1 MRNTLFAIL
10 LVMNSTAWAVTYQ
23 PYVNPMKTTVP
34 KSTQVQYD
42 MPDFRFYSTSIYQ
55 SNHGYGTSR
64 IAQHGEVKATATGEQ
79 IGLQQTRA
87 AVGNG
92 FNILGNARERKPMT
106 PQMWILDGVSMSST
120 STMINS
126 TRNNRQDPTQVNAR
140 INATPLRVP
149 GKPGT
154 PDEGDPE
161 NQQPLGDGLW
171 PLLLMALA
179 YCVARVVKS
188 ERMKELTNERMKE

>member
-1 MRNTLFAIL
+1 MKTTLRNTWFAIL
-10 LVMNSTAWAVTYQ
+10 IVMNSTAWAVTYQ
-23 PYVNPMKTTVP
+23 PYVNTLKTPVP
-34 KSTQVQYD
+34 NSTQVHYD

-126 TRNNRQDPTQVNAR
+126 TRNNRQDPTVTNAR
-140 INATPLRVP
+140 VNITQPRRISNPDEEDNDDIEN
-149 GKPGT
+149 GT
-154 PDEGDPE
+154 PV
-161 NQQPLGDGLW
+161 GDGLW
-171 PLLLMALA
+171 PLLLMALLFS
-179 YCVARVVKS
+179 CVIAIRRRKI
-188 ERMKELTNERMKE
+188 RD